1 MEKVIRTN
9 LTILYWRRFMSQ
21 AKIQN
26 TLKHWKELS
35 PIISVPQNEDDYDRL
50 VSLLDELLDLK
61 TPDSHVDSL
70 IQLVSEM
77 IRFYDE
83 EHYPIDDVSGVET
96 LQYLMKEHRLT
107 QSDLPE
113 IGSQGVV
120 SEILS
125 GKRTLNVRQIKD
137 LAVRFQV
144 SPQTFL

>member
-1 MEKVIRTN
+1 
-9 LTILYWRRFMSQ
+9 MSQ

-35 PIISVPQNEDDYDRL
+35 PIISVPKNEDDYDRL
-50 VSLLDELLDLK
+50 VSLLDELLDLE
-61 TPDSHVDSL
+61 TPDSHVESL

-83 EHYPIDDVSGVET
+83 EHYPIDDVSGVEA

>member
-1 MEKVIRTN
+1 
-9 LTILYWRRFMSQ
+9 MSQ

-35 PIISVPQNEDDYDRL
+35 PIISVPKDEDDYDRL
-50 VSLLDELLDLK
+50 VSLLDELLDLE
-61 TPDSHVDSL
+61 TPDSHVESL

-83 EHYPIDDVSGVET
+83 EHYPIDDVGGVEA

>member
-1 MEKVIRTN
+1 MEEVIRTN
-9 LTILYWRRFMSQ
+9 NTYWRRFMSQ

-50 VSLLDELLDLK
+50 VSLLDELLDLE

-83 EHYPIDDVSGVET
+83 EHYPIDDVSGVEA

>member
-1 MEKVIRTN
+1 MEEVIRTN
-9 LTILYWRRFMSQ
+9 NTYWRRFMSQ

-61 TPDSHVDSL
+61 TPDSHVESL
-70 IQLVSEM
+70 IQLISEM

-83 EHYPIDDVSGVET
+83 EHYPIDDVSGVEA

>member
-1 MEKVIRTN
+1 MEEVIRTN
-9 LTILYWRRFMSQ
+9 NTYWRKFMSQ

-26 TLKHWKELS
+26 TLKYWKELS

-83 EHYPIDDVSGVET
+83 EHYPIDDVSGVEA

>member
-1 MEKVIRTN
+1 
-9 LTILYWRRFMSQ
+9 MSQ

-35 PIISVPQNEDDYDRL
+35 SIISVPQNEDDYDRL
-50 VSLLDELLDLK
+50 VSLLDELLDLE

-83 EHYPIDDVSGVET
+83 EHYPIDDVSVVEA

-125 GKRTLNVRQIKD
+125 RKRTLNVRQIKD

>member
-1 MEKVIRTN
+1 M
-9 LTILYWRRFMSQ
+9 
-21 AKIQN
+21 
-26 TLKHWKELS
+26 S
-35 PIISVPQNEDDYDRL
+35 PIISVPQNESDYDRL
-50 VSLLDELLDLK
+50 VSLLDELLDLE

-83 EHYPIDDVSGVET
+83 EHYPIDDVSGVEA

>member
-1 MEKVIRTN
+1 
-9 LTILYWRRFMSQ
+9 MSQ

-35 PIISVPQNEDDYDRL
+35 PIISVPKDEDDYDRL
-50 VSLLDELLDLK
+50 VSLLDELLDLE
-61 TPDSHVDSL
+61 TPDSHVESL

-83 EHYPIDDVSGVET
+83 EHYPIDDVSGVEA

>member
-50 VSLLDELLDLK
+50 VSLLDELLDLE
-61 TPDSHVDSL
+61 TPDSHVESL

-83 EHYPIDDVSGVET
+83 EHYPIDDVSGVEA

>member
-1 MEKVIRTN
+1 MEEVIRTN
-9 LTILYWRRFMSQ
+9 NTYWRRFMSQ

-35 PIISVPQNEDDYDRL
+35 PIISVPQNESDYDRL
-50 VSLLDELLDLK
+50 VSLLDELLDLE

-83 EHYPIDDVSGVET
+83 EHYPIHDVSGVEA

>member
-1 MEKVIRTN
+1 
-9 LTILYWRRFMSQ
+9 MSQ
-21 AKIQN
+21 TKIQN

-50 VSLLDELLDLK
+50 VSLLDELLDLE

-83 EHYPIDDVSGVET
+83 EHYPIDDVSGVEA

-125 GKRTLNVRQIKD
+125 GKRTLNVRQIKY